1 MKVMGIVFL
10 REVRVRL
17 VSWQF
22 WVSLL
27 GLPLLIVAIGG
38 VIALLH
44 RARKPVKLYLVG
56 QAQRLSFPPNS
67 RFQFVEAPP
76 LPLDSLKAN
85 LSDSDGLL
93 VYNQEANSAV
103 IEVYVRKALSS
114 PELEALERL
123 LQISVLEQK
132 LDEIGV
138 PPEKRYLILMPPVVR
153 TFILSDKSKSPQ
165 SAQALGGLSMMLSF
179 VLFILIMSAGWQ
191 TLLSV
196 LEEKTNRLAE
206 YLLIYISPEQLLTGK
221 LLAGIFLTVLQA
233 AVWVGFAAVTF
244 QAIASS
250 TAAFLSVLSG
260 LPWGWIGVYIVGGV
274 LLYTFLYAIGGAASD
289 SVTELSSFAQLLQ
302 WPLII
307 GFILIS
313 SASLEPNSPLSV
325 FLSYFPLTSPLA
337 MPMRLAGGGVE
348 SIELVLSAGILWG
361 SVLWARSGAARI
373 YRRALLLYGQKL
385 SWKGI
390 WSLLRRGEDPKK
402 GNL

>member
-1 MKVMGIVFL
+1 MNW
-10 REVRVRL
+10 R
-17 VSWQF
+17 F

-27 GLPLLIVAIGG
+27 GLPLLIIAIGG
-38 VIALLH
+38 VIALLY
-44 RARKPVKLYLVG
+44 RARKPMKLYLVG
-56 QAQRLSFPPNS
+56 QAQKLSFPSNS

-85 LSDSDGLL
+85 LSNSDGLL

-103 IEVYVRKALSS
+103 IEVYVRKALPS
-114 PELEALERL
+114 PDLEALEQL
-123 LQISVLEQK
+123 LQISVLERK

-138 PPEKRYLILMPPVVR
+138 PPEKRDLILMPPVVR
-153 TFILSDKSKSPQ
+153 TFILSEKSKSPQ
-165 SAQALGGLSMMLSF
+165 SAQALGFLSMMLSF
-179 VLFILIMSAGWQ
+179 ILFMLIMNAGWQ

-244 QAIASS
+244 QAIPSS
-250 TAAFLSVLSG
+250 AAAFLSVLSG
-260 LPWGWIGVYIVGGV
+260 LPWGWIGAYVVGGV

-307 GFILIS
+307 SFILIS
-313 SASLEPNSPLSV
+313 SASLEPNSPFSV

-348 SIELVLSAGILWG
+348 SIELVLSVGLLWG

-390 WSLLRRGEDPKK
+390 WSLLRRGDPKK